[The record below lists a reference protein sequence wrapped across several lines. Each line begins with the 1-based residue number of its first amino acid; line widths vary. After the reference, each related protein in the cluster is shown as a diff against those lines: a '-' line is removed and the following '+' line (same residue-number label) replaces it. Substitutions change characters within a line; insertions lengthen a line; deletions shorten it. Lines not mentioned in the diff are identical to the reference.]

1 LASFKAATYNVHRC
15 VGLDLRRDPGRIAAV
30 IRELDADVV
39 GLQEVENQSDGA
51 HESAQ
56 MNYLADVTGYEAIA
70 GPTIRRS
77 KGDYGNVLLTR
88 WPILES
94 REINLCVSCRE
105 PRGAIDARLCIH
117 DVEVRTIAT
126 HLGLAFSERW
136 KQIQRLSELV
146 GENHPSLLVLLGD
159 MNEWLP
165 VSRGFRVL
173 QKLLGKSPATRSF
186 PSWRPLLALDRIW
199 VRPEEALKG
208 AEVHVTRLSRVASD
222 HLPVVAEVETSH
234 QPMKSAGVDFMYRP
248 FRALPPKPENI

>member
-1 LASFKAATYNVHRC
+1 

-30 IRELDADVV
+30 IREMDADVV

-159 MNEWLP
+159 MN
-165 VSRGFRVL
+165 
-173 QKLLGKSPATRSF
+173 
-186 PSWRPLLALDRIW
+186 
-199 VRPEEALKG
+199 
-208 AEVHVTRLSRVASD
+208 
-222 HLPVVAEVETSH
+222 
-234 QPMKSAGVDFMYRP
+234 
-248 FRALPPKPENI
+248 